1 MSPTRVDIGTLTP
14 ADRLERVEAGR
25 LQAKPFVKHLHAFRG
40 FAILNIVGA
49 HAWSGQVRVFGGTH
63 PSTGVTVLNAVSES
77 IFHDSTI
84 YFALISGLLFSLV
97 LQSRGWSAFFLN
109 RLANVISPYV
119 VMTLLFTWYG
129 LDETGRL
136 SAFEGSGADYLA
148 AVSEN
153 LWTGG
158 AFYHL
163 WYIPILAILYLA
175 TPLIAW
181 LLARAGTRWL
191 VWLVMLAPLAASRT
205 YPDFS
210 WNTPVYFLGAYAVGM
225 YVGMRYERS
234 LETLRRYWKPLSMTA
249 LVTTTALVAAYL
261 LEYDKFGPVSG
272 RETLFYVQKLALA
285 AVVLVSFHAHEQHL
299 PRWLHTLATFAF
311 SIYFLHAIVL
321 IMLEEWQA
329 RLALGP
335 TAARWMIATGF
346 VFLIVSIAIAVLLSA
361 LMRRAL
367 GKRSRML
374 LGT

>member
-1 MSPTRVDIGTLTP
+1 M
-14 ADRLERVEAGR
+14 RL
-25 LQAKPFVKHLHAFRG
+25 
-40 FAILNIVGA
+40 
-49 HAWSGQVRVFGGTH
+49 FGGTH
-63 PSTGVTVLNAVSES
+63 PSRGVTILNAVSES
-77 IFHDSTI
+77 LFHDSTI

-97 LQSRGWSAFFLN
+97 LQPRGWSAFFSS

-129 LDETGRL
+129 LDANGRL

-163 WYIPILAILYLA
+163 WYLPILAILYLA

-181 LLARAGTRWL
+181 SLARARRSWL
-191 VWLVMLAPLAASRT
+191 VWLVMLAPFAASRT
-205 YPDFS
+205 FPDFS
-210 WNTPVYFLGAYAVGM
+210 WATPVYFLGAYAVGM
-225 YVGMRYERS
+225 YVGMRYESS
-234 LETLRRYWKPLSMTA
+234 LETFRRYWKELSTTA
-249 LVTTTALVAAYL
+249 LVASAALVAAYL
-261 LEYDKFGPVSG
+261 FEYDTLGPVSV

-285 AVVLVSFHAHEQHL
+285 AVVLVSFHAYEQRL
-299 PRWLHTLATFAF
+299 PQWLHTLATFAF

-321 IMLEEWQA
+321 IMLEEAQI
-329 RLALGP
+329 RFALGP
-335 TAARWMIATGF
+335 TAARWMFATGF
-346 VFLIVSIAIAVLLSA
+346 VFLIVSIAIAVVVSA